1 MNFMYSQ
8 TTQSIKISVT
18 PFYLEEQSDTAEHHF
33 VWAYTVVLENIGTEV
48 AKLLN
53 RYWHITDATGAV
65 QEVRGAGVVG
75 EQPTI
80 RPEEIFQYSSGV
92 ALRTSS
98 GIMTGAYEMEKEN
111 GEKFLAAIPAF
122 SLDSPE
128 QFKRPN

>member
-1 MNFMYSQ
+1 MYSQ
-8 TTQSIKISVT
+8 TTRNIKIGVT
-18 PFYLEEQSDTAEHHF
+18 PFYLEEQSDPPEHHY

-48 AKLLN
+48 VKLLN
-53 RYWHITDATGAV
+53 RYWHITDANGAV

-75 EQPTI
+75 EQPAL
-80 RPEEIFQYSSGV
+80 RPHDVFQYSSGA

-98 GIMTGAYEMEKEN
+98 GIMTGSYEMETES

-122 SLDSPE
+122 SLDSPD